1 MQNINSPAADQIA
14 ERKRDQMLKAG
25 MIPMSQLTDE
35 EQAQIQQQM
44 EQQGQQQDPASIMA
58 QAEMLKGQ
66 AEMARAQIEQA
77 KVQNEQMKI
86 QVEAQKAQM
95 SAQNDQQDNQV
106 DVFKAQTDRMNTQIK
121 AQEAGAKITKE
132 GVQTEGVQLDN
143 VKKAQELSNPMANL
157 SDAELMRI
165 ARGG

>member
-1 MQNINSPAADQIA
+1 
-14 ERKRDQMLKAG
+14 
-25 MIPMSQLTDE
+25 
-35 EQAQIQQQM
+35 
-44 EQQGQQQDPASIMA
+44 
-58 QAEMLKGQ
+58 
-66 AEMARAQIEQA
+66 
-77 KVQNEQMKI
+77 MKI
-86 QVEAQKAQM
+86 QLDAQKAQM

-106 DVFKAQTDRMNTQIK
+106 DVFRAQTDRMGIQVR